1 MAGYYDGGTMTLE
14 QYDGQGGVHLF
25 NCPANTGERAAGY
38 AANMLVMREPDR
50 MINGEFMESTT
61 YRAVNLQNPGRLI
74 MIADNSM
81 ETRPQRWFDS
91 GTWEDIIG
99 FRHGGHANV
108 LYADL
113 SVGVVTPDEISEKN
127 IDPEWE

>member
-1 MAGYYDGGTMTLE
+1 
-14 QYDGQGGVHLF
+14 
-25 NCPANTGERAAGY
+25 
-38 AANMLVMREPDR
+38 MRPSVKRFE
-50 MINGEFMESTT
+50 EFMWVSFKF
-61 YRAVNLQNPGRLI
+61 Y
-74 MIADNSM
+74 NSM
-81 ETRPQRWFDS
+81 ETRNERWFLS